1 MSEAKDGVSF
11 KMRLGTYV
19 YDLEKAY
26 RKFAAQCRKR
36 KDKLVVCV
44 VKRPGECECLRSTL
58 DKAGVITEE
67 WCLYPTR
74 QGCGRLEILKRAAF
88 NAFEARLTDGK
99 EWLPDAFCFS
109 DDYLATGAMAALCA
123 HGVRFPQDVRIATV
137 TNIGNAPV
145 FIGGVGVGV
154 SSIAA
159 PVYISEISPAAS
171 RGRLC
176 ALFQFNIVLGM
187 VVSQVVNWM
196 IGSAALGETTWR
208 WMLGAE
214 AVPALVFTLLC
225 PFLVES
231 PRWLAMRSEGAAR
244 GERSSGGFFSKAN
257 LRPISLAFCV
267 AMFNQLSGICA
278 VLYFARRVFQLAGC
292 SADTAL
298 VVTAWLT
305 VLLGVG
311 TFVGLFL
318 IDRIGRR
325 QMLIWGGVCYLV
337 SLFPC
342 AVAFA
347 FGWNVLAAAC
357 IFLFIFAHAVGQGTV
372 IWVFI
377 SEVFAQ
383 KFRAR
388 GQSFGSFTHWMFCAT
403 LTFVFPLMTAKMPT
417 WSIFALF
424 GTFMVFHLLWAVF
437 VVPETKGRT
446 LEEISSQDV

>member
-1 MSEAKDGVSF
+1 MMTNDLQVGKLWFLSLAAAMGGFLFGYDTAVINGGEQQIQSVWSLSSVMHGWVMSSALWGTVIGALSGGKVCD
-11 KMRLGTYV
+11 RLG
-19 YDLEKAY
+19 
-26 RKFAAQCRKR
+26 RKPTLFWVGVLYLLSAVWSAFAGGPYS
-36 KDKLVVCV
+36 LM
-44 VKRPGECECLRSTL
+44 L
-58 DKAGVITEE
+58 
-67 WCLYPTR
+67 
-74 QGCGRLEILKRAAF
+74 
-88 NAFEARLTDGK
+88 AR
-99 EWLPDAFCFS
+99 
-109 DDYLATGAMAALCA
+109 
-123 HGVRFPQDVRIATV
+123 
-137 TNIGNAPV
+137 

-159 PVYISEISPAAS
+159 PVYISEISPAES

-187 VVSQVVNWM
+187 VVSQVVNWL
-196 IGSAALGETTWR
+196 IGSAGLGDATWR

-214 AVPALVFTLLC
+214 AFPALAFTLLC
-225 PFLVES
+225 PFLIES
-231 PRWLAMRSEGAAR
+231 PRWIAMRGCTLAGHDGEGAVAT
-244 GERSSGGFFSKAN
+244 FFSKAN

-292 SADTAL
+292 SSGTAL

-305 VLLGVG
+305 VLLGLG

-318 IDRIGRR
+318 IDRIGRK
-325 QMLIWGGVCYLV
+325 QMLIWGGACYLA

-342 AVAFA
+342 ALAFIM
-347 FGWNVLAAAC
+347 GWNVLAAAC

-377 SEVFAQ
+377 SEVFPQ
-383 KFRAR
+383 RFRAE

-417 WSIFALF
+417 WSVFALF
-424 GTFMVFHLLWAVF
+424 GTFMVFHFFWAIF
-437 VVPETKGRT
+437 VVPETKGKA
-446 LEEISSQDV
+446 LEEITL